1 LSHGPRAATPAH
13 PSGAREA
20 AAQPP
25 PERAVVSSRRRV
37 RYNNPVI
44 SVTSKSRYAVVA
56 MAELARSGDRPV
68 PIAQVAERRAMPVQF
83 LEQLF
88 TTLRRDGLLQSHR
101 GVKGGYTLARPP
113 QDITV
118 LEVVQ
123 SLDGRLGQEGKEAG
137 GIWAEGV
144 EALRDV
150 FRSTTIADIARR
162 EAEEA
167 GAGMYHI

>member
-1 LSHGPRAATPAH
+1 M
-13 PSGAREA
+13 
-20 AAQPP
+20 
-25 PERAVVSSRRRV
+25 
-37 RYNNPVI
+37 I

-68 PIAQVAERRAMPVQF
+68 PIAQIAERRGMPVQF

-88 TTLRRDGLLQSHR
+88 STLRRDGLLHSQR

-113 QDITV
+113 EEINV

-123 SLDGRLGQEGKEAG
+123 ALDGRLGDEAAEAG

-144 EALRDV
+144 ESLRAV

-162 EAEEA
+162 EAEDA
-167 GAGMYHI
+167 GSQMYYI

>member
-1 LSHGPRAATPAH
+1 M
-13 PSGAREA
+13 
-20 AAQPP
+20 
-25 PERAVVSSRRRV
+25 
-37 RYNNPVI
+37 I

-101 GVKGGYTLARPP
+101 GVKGGYTLARTPEE
-113 QDITV
+113 INV

-144 EALRDV
+144 ESLREV

>member
-1 LSHGPRAATPAH
+1 
-13 PSGAREA
+13 
-20 AAQPP
+20 
-25 PERAVVSSRRRV
+25 
-37 RYNNPVI
+37 
-44 SVTSKSRYAVVA
+44 
-56 MAELARSGDRPV
+56 M
-68 PIAQVAERRAMPVQF
+68 
-83 LEQLF
+83 
-88 TTLRRDGLLQSHR
+88 
-101 GVKGGYTLARPP
+101 
-113 QDITV
+113 

-144 EALRDV
+144 ESLREV

>member
-1 LSHGPRAATPAH
+1 M
-13 PSGAREA
+13 
-20 AAQPP
+20 
-25 PERAVVSSRRRV
+25 
-37 RYNNPVI
+37 I

-56 MAELARSGDRPV
+56 MAELARAGSRPI
-68 PIAQVAERRAMPVQF
+68 PIAQVAERRAIPVQF

-88 TTLRRDGLLQSHR
+88 ATLRRDGLLLSQR

-113 QDITV
+113 EEITV

-123 SLDGRLGQEGKEAG
+123 ALDGRVGGEAAEAG
-137 GIWAEGV
+137 GIWKEGV

-162 EAEEA
+162 EADEV
-167 GAGMYHI
+167 GAGIYHI

>member
-1 LSHGPRAATPAH
+1 M
-13 PSGAREA
+13 
-20 AAQPP
+20 
-25 PERAVVSSRRRV
+25 
-37 RYNNPVI
+37 I

-56 MAELARSGDRPV
+56 LAELARSGEQPV
-68 PIAQVAERRAMPVQF
+68 PIAQIAERRGMPVQF

-88 TTLRRDGLLQSHR
+88 STLRRDGLLKSQR

-113 QDITV
+113 EQIDV

-123 SLDGRLGQEGKEAG
+123 SLDGRLGEEGKEAG

-144 EALRDV
+144 DALRDV
-150 FRSTTIADIARR
+150 FRGTTIADIARR

-167 GAGMYHI
+167 GSQMYYI